1 MNVVYFQQI
10 YVAGKLLAGKRD
22 ERVIHCD
29 EIQIM
34 VVVGRWWL
42 VVGPF
47 LMGSQTSGAMGI
59 LNLKTNFV

>member
-10 YVAGKLLAGKRD
+10 YVAGKLLADKRD

-34 VVVGRWWL
+34 VVVG
-42 VVGPF
+42 PC